1 MTEIHTVVVC
11 DVDGTLTDGTVY
23 VDQSGHETLRFN
35 KRDGWLVKPAREAGI
50 LVVLVTDDANTQIV
64 EARAAKMGVEYHGP
78 AMSKVDAVRFYRGQG
93 KRVVYIGDSQADHE
107 AMKESN
113 WALMPLYGQPYTEPL
128 SLNRPHVLGVS
139 GGGGVLFEVLDRLMS
154 GEWK

>member
-11 DVDGTLTDGTVY
+11 DVDGTLTDGTVF

-64 EARAAKMGVEYHGP
+64 EARAAKMGVE
-78 AMSKVDAVRFYRGQG
+78 FYAGMKIDVVKFWRWRG
-93 KRVVYIGDSQADHE
+93 KRVVYVGDSQADHE

-113 WALMPLYGQPYTEPL
+113 WALMPRDGQPYPEPL
-128 SLNRPHVLGVS
+128 TLNRPHVLGVS
-139 GGGGVLFEVLDRLMS
+139 GGGGVLFEVLDRLMR